1 MMENDKGKNKQV
13 SQQNYSESQNT
24 TYCIPRRFGSITFE
38 ETVQNVKNNI
48 AKLGL
53 DLVGEFDVK
62 QYLDSSFEKMPR
74 HLILM
79 VCEKETASKLI
90 SSDIQM
96 SILFP
101 CHVTIKEVED
111 NSIIEVSIENTDTTW
126 SSSMKKDVMDVAK
139 NTKNTLI
146 KVLDN
151 IEQLHVKL

>member
-1 MMENDKGKNKQV
+1 MENDKGKKKQV
-13 SQQNYSESQNT
+13 SQQDYSESQNT
-24 TYCIPRRFGSITFE
+24 PYCITRRYGSMTFE
-38 ETVQNVKNNI
+38 ETVQNVKNNL

-62 QYLDSSFEKMPR
+62 QYLNSSLEKMPR

-79 VCEKETASKLI
+79 VCETETASKLI

-101 CHVTIKEVED
+101 CNVTIKEVED
-111 NSIIEVSIENTDTTW
+111 NSIIEVSIEDTETTW

-139 NTKNTLI
+139 NTKDTLK

-151 IEQLHVKL
+151 IEQLNVKL

>member
-1 MMENDKGKNKQV
+1 MENDNEKNKQV

-24 TYCIPRRFGSITFE
+24 PYCITRRFGSMTFE
-38 ETVQNVKNNI
+38 ETVQNVKNSL
-48 AKLGL
+48 AKFGI

-62 QYLDSSFEKMPR
+62 QYLNSRFNKMPR

-79 VCEKETASKLI
+79 VCETEMASKLI

-101 CHVTIKEVED
+101 CNLTIKDVGD
-111 NSIIEVSIENTDTTW
+111 NSIIEVSIEDTETTW
-126 SSSMKKDVMDVAK
+126 SSSMKKDVMEVAK
-139 NTKNTLI
+139 NTKETLK

-151 IEQLHVKL
+151 IEQLNVKL

>member
-1 MMENDKGKNKQV
+1 MENDNEKNKQV

-24 TYCIPRRFGSITFE
+24 PYCITRRFGSMTFE
-38 ETVQNVKNNI
+38 ETVQNVKNSL
-48 AKLGL
+48 AKFGI

-62 QYLDSSFEKMPR
+62 QYLNSRFNKMPR

-79 VCEKETASKLI
+79 VCETEMASKLI

-101 CHVTIKEVED
+101 CNLTIKDVGD
-111 NSIIEVSIENTDTTW
+111 NSIIEVSIEDTETTW

-139 NTKNTLI
+139 NTKETL
-146 KVLDN
+146 KKALDN
-151 IEQLHVKL
+151 IEQLNVKL

>member
-1 MMENDKGKNKQV
+1 MENDNKKNKQV
-13 SQQNYSESQNT
+13 SQQDYLESQNT
-24 TYCIPRRFGSITFE
+24 PYCITRRFGSMTYE
-38 ETVQNVKNNI
+38 ETVQNVKNNL

-62 QYLDSSFEKMPR
+62 QYLDSSFIKMPR

-79 VCEKETASKLI
+79 VCETETASKLI

-111 NSIIEVSIENTDTTW
+111 NSIIEVSIEDTDTTW

-139 NTKNTLI
+139 NTKETLK

>member
-13 SQQNYSESQNT
+13 SEQNYSESQNT
-24 TYCIPRRFGSITFE
+24 TYCITRRFGSITFDE
-38 ETVQNVKNNI
+38 AVKNVKNNI

-53 DLVGEFDVK
+53 DIVGEFDVK

-79 VCEKETASKLI
+79 VCEIETASKLI
-90 SSDIQM
+90 ASDIQM

>member
-1 MMENDKGKNKQV
+1 MENDERKNKQV

-24 TYCIPRRFGSITFE
+24 PYCITRRFGSMTFE
-38 ETVQNVKNNI
+38 ETVQHVKNSL
-48 AKLGL
+48 AQLGIEI
-53 DLVGEFDVK
+53 VGELDVK
-62 QYLDSSFEKMPR
+62 QYLNSSFDKMPR

-79 VCEKETASKLI
+79 VCETEMASKLI
-90 SSDIQM
+90 ASDIQM

-101 CHVTIKEVED
+101 CNLTIKDVGD
-111 NSIIEVSIENTDTTW
+111 NSIIEVSIEDTEIPW

-139 NTKNTLI
+139 KTKNTLK

>member
-1 MMENDKGKNKQV
+1 M
-13 SQQNYSESQNT
+13 
-24 TYCIPRRFGSITFE
+24 TFE
-38 ETVQNVKNNI
+38 ETVQHVKNNI

-79 VCEKETASKLI
+79 VCETETTSKLI
-90 SSDIQM
+90 ASDIQM

-101 CHVTIKEVED
+101 RHITIKEVED
-111 NSIIEVSIENTDTTW
+111 NSVIEVSIENPYTTW
-126 SSSMKKDVMDVAK
+126 SFSMKKDVMDVAK
-139 NTKNTLI
+139 NTKSTLI

-151 IEQLHVKL
+151 IEQLHMKL

>member
-1 MMENDKGKNKQV
+1 MENDKGKNKQV

>member
-1 MMENDKGKNKQV
+1 MENDNKKNKQV
-13 SQQNYSESQNT
+13 SQQDYLESQNT
-24 TYCIPRRFGSITFE
+24 PYCITRRFGSMTYE
-38 ETVQNVKNNI
+38 ETVQNVKNNL

-79 VCEKETASKLI
+79 VCETETASKLI

-101 CHVTIKEVED
+101 CNITIKEVED
-111 NSIIEVSIENTDTTW
+111 NSIIEVSIEDTDTTW

-139 NTKNTLI
+139 NTKETLK

>member
-1 MMENDKGKNKQV
+1 MENGNTKNKQV
-13 SQQNYSESQNT
+13 SQQNYSESRNT
-24 TYCIPRRFGSITFE
+24 TYCITRRFGSITFDE
-38 ETVQNVKNNI
+38 AVQNVKTNLV
-48 AKLGL
+48 KLGI

-79 VCEKETASKLI
+79 VCETETASKLI

-111 NSIIEVSIENTDTTW
+111 NSVIEVSIEDTDTTW

-139 NTKNTLI
+139 KTKDTLK

-151 IEQLHVKL
+151 IEQLHAKL

>member
-1 MMENDKGKNKQV
+1 MENDNKKNKQV
-13 SQQNYSESQNT
+13 SQQDYLESQNT
-24 TYCIPRRFGSITFE
+24 PYCITRRFGSITFE
-38 ETVQNVKNNI
+38 ETVQNVKNNL

-79 VCEKETASKLI
+79 VCETETASKLI

-101 CHVTIKEVED
+101 CNITIKEVED
-111 NSIIEVSIENTDTTW
+111 NSIIEVSIEDTDTTW
-126 SSSMKKDVMDVAK
+126 SSSIKKDVMDVAK
-139 NTKNTLI
+139 NTKETLK

>member
-1 MMENDKGKNKQV
+1 MENVNKKNKQV
-13 SQQNYSESQNT
+13 SQQDYSESQNT
-24 TYCIPRRFGSITFE
+24 AYCITRRFGSITFE
-38 ETVQNVKNNI
+38 ETVQNVKNNFT
-48 AKLGL
+48 KLGL

-79 VCEKETASKLI
+79 VCETETASKLI

-111 NSIIEVSIENTDTTW
+111 NSIIEVSIEDTDTTW

-139 NTKNTLI
+139 NTKETLK